1 MILCS
6 CNMITD
12 RDVTTSVKPCGRR
25 ADRARDVFRSKGCQ
39 PQCGRCIKNI
49 HAMCDRECAKV
60 DASPSSGPRGPN
72 SSTPPNDFAGWKR
85 HVGAP

>member
-12 RDVTTSVKPCGRR
+12 RDVKASVKPCGRR

-39 PQCGRCIKNI
+39 PKCGRCIKNI
-49 HAMCDRECAKV
+49 HAMCDRECAAKV
-60 DASPSSGPRGPN
+60 EGSLSSRLRGPGL
-72 SSTPPNDFAGWKR
+72 AI
-85 HVGAP
+85 AAE